1 MTDTDSND
9 ANTNDQD
16 EVSADTSI
24 VAATGGASNLFYFVI
39 PAPDLGRSKAFYGAL
54 FGWVIDGGSLGGHI
68 SNVTPSG
75 GLMPGGA
82 PDERSVF
89 ITVDDVEVSAAK
101 VVELGGRVDGEV
113 QTAEPGTWVSCRDNQ
128 GTQFHLQD
136 PKGGAHVDYARN
148 PQPGSSH
155 GDLFYFSLPVA
166 DGEIGRRFY
175 SEVFGWDLGEPG
187 SEGGMN
193 ARNVT
198 IEGGIGAGREGDHVE
213 LWFRVDDINAAVNT
227 VTELG
232 GEASEVF
239 DTPEGLIAQCADD
252 QGVEF
257 GLAQPAAGF

>member
-1 MTDTDSND
+1 MTDTNSND

-39 PAPDLGRSKAFYGAL
+39 PAPDLERSKAFYGAL

-68 SNVTPSG
+68 SNITPSG